1 MLDQFHFMTPLG
13 LLLFP
18 VFLLLGIWLYKRQL
32 NRSYWSNVCD
42 PELLPFLEQKQEK
55 QQNLFLPISLTVAGL
70 LLSIAA
76 AQPVWKQQPQPVFKQ
91 SDALVIALD
100 LSASMNADDLKPSR
114 LQRARFKIED
124 ILTRLPDTQ
133 VALLVY
139 AADAYSVTPLTE
151 DADTILA
158 QLSAMTPEIMPKQ
171 GSRADRA
178 LLKADQ
184 LLTQAGI
191 TQGNIL
197 LISDE
202 VAPAQI
208 AADATRLRSQGRQ
221 LSILGVGTEQGA
233 PIKTE
238 NGLMKDHL
246 GRTVIAKTSLSELE
260 EAANLGGGYAALVT
274 SNDQDLDF
282 LLARLQTSDQSPAIL
297 DEKIQRWVAEGP
309 WFVLFALPLLLP
321 LFRRGV
327 LGLLLPM
334 IFVVGGAYPERSE
347 AGVWQDLWQT
357 PDQQA
362 QALYQA
368 GQKNEAAQRFGNP
381 RWKQLSHYDNGDY
394 DEALSALEIPET
406 AADWYNQANV
416 LVRQGQLDKALAGYD
431 KALDIK
437 PDFEDAQ
444 YNRDLIKQLLNQQK
458 NSESSQGDG
467 DANENPA
474 EEDRSKQDSEQKA
487 GSQQTKS
494 QNQQDKGS
502 EPESSEQAASEQ
514 DASEQDASDQSSQ
527 EAQRQSST
535 QSQDTNQA
543 ENDQSQDNKNGD
555 QGEAKDAAK
564 EEQLANR
571 LKQQIDQERNSE
583 GHSEGHSEEKPA
595 SSAEQISN
603 QQEQSAR
610 HPLNEEDEARLRMLN
625 RIEDDPAGLW
635 RRKFLYQYRQQAEG
649 QEAEEKTW

>member
-18 VFLLLGIWLYKRQL
+18 VFLLLGVWLYKRQL
-32 NRSYWSNVCD
+32 NRSYWSDVCD

-55 QQNLFLPISLTVAGL
+55 QQSLFLPISLTLAGL

-100 LSASMNADDLKPSR
+100 LSASMIADDLKPSR

-158 QLSAMTPEIMPKQ
+158 QLSAMSPEIMPKQ

-191 TQGNIL
+191 IQGNIL
-197 LISDE
+197 LITDE

-208 AADATRLRSQGRQ
+208 AADATRLKSQGRQ

-238 NGLMKDHL
+238 NGLMKDPQ
-246 GRTVIAKTSLSELE
+246 GQTIIAKTRLSELE
-260 EAANLGGGYAALVT
+260 EAANLGGGYAALIT
-274 SNDQDLDF
+274 ANDQDLDF
-282 LLARLQTSDQSPAIL
+282 LLARLKTSEQAPAVL

-334 IFVVGGAYPERSE
+334 IFVVGAAYPERSE

-357 PDQQA
+357 SDQQA

-368 GQKNEAAQRFGNP
+368 GQKNEAAQRFSNP

-394 DEALSALEIPET
+394 DEALSALETPET

-416 LVRQGQLDKALAGYD
+416 LVRKGLLDKALAAYE
-431 KALDIK
+431 KALEAQ

-458 NSESSQGDG
+458 SSESSQGETEGDG
-467 DANENPA
+467 ETNENPA
-474 EEDRSKQDSEQKA
+474 EDDRSNKGSEQNSD
-487 GSQQTKS
+487 SQQTKS
-494 QNQQDKGS
+494 QNEQGNSSGQK
-502 EPESSEQAASEQ
+502 SSEQT
-514 DASEQDASDQSSQ
+514 ASEQDASDQSSQ
-527 EAQRQSST
+527 EAQRQSSA
-535 QSQDTNQA
+535 QSQDTNQPQS
-543 ENDQSQDNKNGD
+543 DQQKDNENGD
-555 QGEAKDAAK
+555 QSEAQ

-571 LKQQIDQERNSE
+571 LKQQIDQEQKSE
-583 GHSEGHSEEKPA
+583 DHSEGHSEDHLKDSA
-595 SSAEQISN
+595 AASAEEVSN
-603 QQEQSAR
+603 QPEQSAR

-635 RRKFLYQYRQQAEG
+635 RRKFLYQYRQQVEG